1 MSKTGFSLLKK
12 GFSRLPG
19 LSLSNTKAF
28 YSFKSSKWNNLQSDE
43 RHPKIKGSLESMLL
57 PAELKRCS
65 WPPGQQHS
73 ALVAASLTLGKFALS
88 MLFMLLPHQGPAL
101 QWWASDSQSSRSSTT
116 HHSFRPVAADWEYL
130 QCLQYS
136 ASTQLNSKSTA
147 RHPTPTVGAIFNVG
161 KTQLCSGEVG
171 GQFLAGAFLS
181 THFLWVMVS
190 VTLIRPWTPV
200 SHISA
205 EPLALLFLVPLDINL
220 RVVYNHWK

>member
-1 MSKTGFSLLKK
+1 MSKTGFSFLKK

-88 MLFMLLPHQGPAL
+88 MLFMPLPHQGPAL
-101 QWWASDSQSSRSSTT
+101 QWWVSDSQNSLSSTT
-116 HHSFRPVAADWEYL
+116 PHSLRPVAADWEYL

-136 ASTQLNSKSTA
+136 ASTQLNSKWTA

-161 KTQLCSGEVG
+161 KTQLHSRG
-171 GQFLAGAFLS
+171 S
-181 THFLWVMVS
+181 WRS
-190 VTLIRPWTPV
+190 VPSRSIPV
-200 SHISA
+200 HSLPVRDGVCYLDQALDSCISHICRASCSA
-205 EPLALLFLVPLDINL
+205 VSCASGYKP
-220 RVVYNHWK
+220 